1 MAAHEEIEWQFE
13 ADDLPAVERHLEAA
27 AASDPASALS
37 APRDVE
43 LLDHYFDTPELR
55 LLRAGYAVRLRFG
68 QGDPI
73 LTMKQLRRATDGLS
87 RRREAEQLVPLQA
100 APLGDDREDDGET
113 SASATASFAA
123 ALQLPGPVTEDLS
136 GMIGPRRPRRMF
148 ALRQTR
154 RIRTLTRD
162 GVEIA
167 EVALD
172 RTVVVTDAS
181 IGQPLLRVEIEVRE
195 ESELERLTQLVGQL
209 REDLALRLPRIA
221 KFRAGLAGAGIDPE
235 QLFDVGPLDHSLHP
249 SAHELAYVALRR
261 QLVALLR
268 REPGTRSGRDI
279 EELHQMRVATR
290 RIRAALSLFAEVLP
304 AGVLRER
311 ERFRLL
317 GRALG
322 AVRDLDVL
330 GEAIAAARDAEFRD
344 EVGREQLEQLATLI
358 LLRRER
364 AHTRLRRVLDAPAFS
379 RLVERFSRRLKRG
392 APASNP
398 PLGSAKTAEPS
409 GPEPTE
415 PESFEAQP
423 FEAGPAGT
431 GPAAAGR
438 PVLGAPVR
446 GRRLP
451 AAREFLGV
459 WIERRRRKLRRR
471 LEEVRQSAPVTELHA
486 ARIAGKKLRYAIEF
500 SAGLYGAAAGRYAR
514 RLIALQD
521 LLGVVQDAE
530 VATSILRDLMRREGR
545 DRETRVAA
553 GVMLERY
560 RRSVV
565 RSRRDLE
572 RHARRLRG
580 RRWRALRTQ
589 LHATASSEG
598 VA

>member
-13 ADDLPAVERHLEAA
+13 ADDLHAVERRLEAA
-27 AASDPASALS
+27 AASDPACALS

-68 QGDPI
+68 QGAPI

-87 RRREAEQLVPLQA
+87 RRREAEQPVPLQGA
-100 APLGDDREDDGET
+100 RLEDDREGDGET
-113 SASATASFAA
+113 SASATAAFAA
-123 ALQLPGPVTEDLS
+123 ALRLPGPVSEELS
-136 GMIGPRRPRRMF
+136 GMIGPRHPRQMF
-148 ALRQTR
+148 ALRQSR

-172 RTVVVTDAS
+172 RTAVVTDAS
-181 IGQPLLRVEIEVRE
+181 IGEPLLRVEIEVRE
-195 ESELERLTQLVGQL
+195 ESELERLTQLVGRL
-209 REDLALRLPRIA
+209 REDLGLRLPRIA

-249 SAHELAYVALRR
+249 AAHELAYVALRR

-344 EVGREQLEQLATLI
+344 EVGREQLDQLATLI

-379 RLVERFSRRLKRG
+379 RLVERFARRLKRG
-392 APASNP
+392 APAFNP
-398 PLGSAKTAEPS
+398 PLGSVTTAEPLKA
-409 GPEPTE
+409 ELD
-415 PESFEAQP
+415 
-423 FEAGPAGT
+423 EAGPTGT
-431 GPAAAGR
+431 GLAAAER
-438 PVLGAPVR
+438 PVPDAPAR
-446 GRRLP
+446 GRLLP

-514 RLIALQD
+514 RLVALQD

-530 VATSILRDLMRREGR
+530 VGTAILRDLMRREGR

-553 GVMLERY
+553 GVVLERY